1 MKKADGPTIE
11 RVTTGSPASKAGLR
25 PGWKLIRIDNQPVG
39 DIIDYKIMESD
50 YELRLLVLT
59 DRGTLRRVK
68 INKPVNEPL
77 GLSFN
82 PPTITKMQ
90 HCGNKCIFCFVD
102 QNPPGMRSA
111 LYVKDDDY
119 RMSFLYGNFITLN
132 RLSEKELQRIIN
144 LRLSPLYVSVHTTNP
159 RLRAEMFC
167 TERAVKGLEYLRKL
181 VDTGINIH
189 TQVVLCPGYNDGREL
204 DATVEDL
211 AKMGSAIE
219 SLAVVPLG
227 LTGHRNGL
235 KPLRKFTSIE
245 AEELLAKIEIFQDS
259 FLKKRGTRFIFPSD
273 EFYNLA
279 SRPFPPDDYYEDYPQ
294 LENGVGLARQ
304 FLNEL
309 YSLEEQMPTLP
320 GKPINLTIA
329 AAPAA
334 EKLLEELV
342 EYFTNKF
349 TGININ
355 LQIVDN
361 HYFGEEVTVSGLLT
375 GSDLLRALK
384 GKPLGNVVFITK
396 SMLKDRDNI
405 FLDDMKIDDL
415 ENELQVPLV
424 AADGPK
430 ELLNELLKERLEN

>member
-1 MKKADGPTIE
+1 MKKADGPTINK
-11 RVTTGSPASKAGLR
+11 VSAGSPASKAGLR
-25 PGWKLIRIDNQPVG
+25 AGWKLIRIDNQPVG

-50 YELRLLVLT
+50 HELQLLVLT
-59 DRGTLRRVK
+59 DRGIIRRVK

-90 HCGNKCIFCFVD
+90 HCGNQCIFCFVD
-102 QNPPGMRSA
+102 QNPPGMRAS

-119 RMSFLYGNFITLN
+119 RLSFLYGNFITLN

-159 RLRAEMFC
+159 RLRAEMFG

-181 VDTGINIH
+181 VDAGINIH
-189 TQVVLCPGYNDGREL
+189 SQVVLCPGYNDGREL
-204 DATVEDL
+204 AATVEDL
-211 AKMGSAIE
+211 AKMGPAIK

-227 LTGHRNGL
+227 LTGHRKGL
-235 KPLRKFTSIE
+235 KPLRKYSEPE
-245 AEELLAKIEIFQDS
+245 AEDIIDKIECFQEK
-259 FLKKRGTRFIFPSD
+259 FLKQRGTRFVFSSD

-279 SRPFPPDDYYEDYPQ
+279 SRPLPPDDSYENYPQ
-294 LENGVGLARQ
+294 LENGVGLSRQ

-309 YSLEEQMPTLP
+309 HALGEKLPFLP
-320 GKPINLTIA
+320 GKFQNLTIA

-342 EYFTNKF
+342 EYFTRV
-349 TGININ
+349 TGVDIN

-361 HYFGEEVTVSGLLT
+361 KYFGEEVTVSGLLT

-384 GKPLGNVVFITK
+384 GKPLGDVVFITK

-405 FLDDMKIDDL
+405 FLDDMTINYV
-415 ENELQVPLV
+415 ENELQVSLV
-424 AADGPK
+424 AVDGPK
-430 ELLNELLKERLEN
+430 DFFSELLKERPEN

>member
-1 MKKADGPTIE
+1 MKKADGPTIDK
-11 RVTTGSPASKAGLR
+11 VSAGSPASKTGLR
-25 PGWKLIRIDNQPVG
+25 PGWKLVRIDNQPVG

-50 YELRLLVLT
+50 HELRLLVLT
-59 DRGTLRRVK
+59 DRGILRRVK
-68 INKPVNEPL
+68 INKHVNEPL

-102 QNPPGMRSA
+102 QNPPGMRSS
-111 LYVKDDDY
+111 LYIKDDDY
-119 RMSFLYGNFITLN
+119 RLSFLYGNFITLN

-144 LRLSPLYVSVHTTNP
+144 LRLSPLYVSVQTTNP
-159 RLRAEMFC
+159 RLRAEMFG
-167 TERAVKGLEYLRKL
+167 TERAVKGLEHLRKL
-181 VDTGINIH
+181 VDAGINIH

-211 AKMGSAIE
+211 SKMGPAIA

-235 KPLRKFTSIE
+235 KPLRKYSALE
-245 AEELLAKIEIFQDS
+245 SEEIIDKIESFQDR
-259 FLKKRGTRFIFPSD
+259 FLKERGSRFIFPSD

-279 SRPFPPDDYYEDYPQ
+279 SRPLPPDGYYENYPQ
-294 LENGVGLARQ
+294 LENGVGLSRQ

-309 YSLEEQMPTLP
+309 HALEKQVPFWP
-320 GKPINLTIA
+320 GKRISLTIA

-334 EKLLEELV
+334 EKLLKELV
-342 EYFTNKF
+342 EYFTRF

-361 HYFGEEVTVSGLLT
+361 HFFGEEVNVSGLLT

-384 GKPLGNVVFITK
+384 GKSLGDVVFITK

-405 FLDDMKIDDL
+405 FLDDMNINYV

-424 AADGPK
+424 AVDGPK
-430 ELLNELLKERLEN
+430 GLFSELSKERPEN